1 MDETKKTTV
10 EMTAEDAAQFAAFK
24 AEQEKKARQQ
34 QRKENRA
41 MYAQLVDEQV
51 ALAIPELMSL
61 SEQIKTVKNTVF
73 GNFKSVL
80 DIKADVMSLT
90 KEGGQHSHTFTT
102 SDGNMRLTLG
112 SNTIDAYRDTVEDGI
127 AMVRSYIESLAK
139 DDNSRAL
146 VNAVMRLLA
155 RDQKGTLKASRVL
168 QLRKMADESGDE
180 TFQEGVR
187 IIEESYQPT
196 ETKQYI
202 RAEFK
207 DDKGWHIIPLSV
219 TDA

>member
-1 MDETKKTTV
+1 MDEKKTTTV
-10 EMTAEDAAQFAAFK
+10 EMTAEEQAQFAAFK
-24 AEQEKKARQQ
+24 EEQEKRARQQ
-34 QRKENRA
+34 RRKENRE

-51 ALAIPELMSL
+51 ACAIPELQSL
-61 SEQIKTVKNTVF
+61 SEAIKTVKNTVF
-73 GNFKSVL
+73 ENFKAVL

-102 SDGNMRLTLG
+102 SDGKMRITLG
-112 SNTIDAYRDTVEDGI
+112 SNTVDAYRDTVEDGI
-127 AMVRSYIESLAK
+127 IEGMAK
-139 DDNSRAL
+139 DENSRTL
-146 VNAVMRLLA
+146 VNAVLRLLA

-168 QLRKMADESGDE
+168 QLRKMADDSGDE

-187 IIEESYQPT
+187 IIEESYQPA

-202 RAEFK
+202 RAEYK

>member
-51 ALAIPELMSL
+51 ALAISELMSL
-61 SEQIKTVKNTVF
+61 SEQIRTVKNTVF

-102 SDGNMRLTLG
+102 SDGNMRITLG
-112 SNTIDAYRDTVEDGI
+112 CNTIDAYRDTVEDGI

-196 ETKQYI
+196 ETKLYI

>member
-1 MDETKKTTV
+1 MDEKKTTTV
-10 EMTAEDAAQFAAFK
+10 EMTAEEQAQFAAFK
-24 AEQEKKARQQ
+24 EEQEKRARQQ
-34 QRKENRA
+34 RRKENRE

-51 ALAIPELMSL
+51 ACAIPELQSL
-61 SEQIKTVKNTVF
+61 SEAIKTVKNTVF
-73 GNFKSVL
+73 ENFKAVL

-102 SDGNMRLTLG
+102 SDGMMRITLG
-112 SNTIDAYRDTVEDGI
+112 SNTVDAYRDTVEDGI
-127 AMVRSYIESLAK
+127 EMVRQYIEGMAK
-139 DDNSRAL
+139 DENSRTL
-146 VNAVMRLLA
+146 VNAVLRLLA

-187 IIEESYQPT
+187 IIEESYQPA

-202 RAEFK
+202 RAEYK

>member
-1 MDETKKTTV
+1 MDETKKQTV
-10 EMTAEDAAQFAAFK
+10 EMTAEEQAQFAAFK
-24 AEQEKKARQQ
+24 EEQEKKARQQ
-34 QRKENRA
+34 KRKENRE
-41 MYAQLVDEQV
+41 MYAQIVDEQV
-51 ALAIPELMSL
+51 ALAIPELKSL
-61 SEQIKTVKNTVF
+61 SEQIKTVKETVF

-102 SDGNMRLTLG
+102 SDGSMRITLG

-127 AMVRSYIESLAK
+127 EMVRNYIESLAK
-139 DDNSRAL
+139 DENSRTL

-168 QLRKMADESGDE
+168 QLRKMADDSGDE

-187 IIEESYQPT
+187 IIEESYQPA

-202 RAEFK
+202 RAEYK
-207 DDKGWHIIPLSV
+207 DEKGWHIIPLSV